1 MTTRNPLGL
10 GLVIVGAVAIALG
23 AFLPFQESPRFGRI
37 EQNHLIQNMN
47 GWVLVALALGI
58 LVTGYR
64 AGQGLSNKSGP
75 PIWLSLSAAADV
87 VNVARDKSL
96 RTLYPIGLNGEIDT
110 SHPGTVAE
118 LGIAIYVAG
127 AGAVMAFI
135 GALMIRQAIRD
146 AAGIDEEHEK
156 QHGGGLSVEGA
167 STPKVAAAKATPA
180 VTKTTTRVRC
190 NKCQHTQQ
198 VPVSASTFQCEE
210 CGAKLTRAK
219 KS

>member
-10 GLVIVGAVAIALG
+10 GLVIIGALAIALG

-37 EQNHLIQNMN
+37 EQNHLIQGVN

-75 PIWLSLSAAADV
+75 PIFLSLTAAGAV
-87 VNVARDKSL
+87 LNVAGDKSL

-110 SHPGTVAE
+110 SHPGTVSE
-118 LGIAIYVAG
+118 LGIAVYVAG

-135 GALMIRQAIRD
+135 GALMLRQAIRD

-156 QHGGGLSVEGA
+156 QRDGLSVEGA
-167 STPKVAAAKATPA
+167 STPKVAAAKATPS
-180 VTKTTTRVRC
+180 VKKTTTRVRC
-190 NKCQHTQQ
+190 SKCQHVQQ
-198 VPVSASTFQCEE
+198 VPLSASTFQCEN
-210 CGAKLTRAK
+210 CQANLKRAN